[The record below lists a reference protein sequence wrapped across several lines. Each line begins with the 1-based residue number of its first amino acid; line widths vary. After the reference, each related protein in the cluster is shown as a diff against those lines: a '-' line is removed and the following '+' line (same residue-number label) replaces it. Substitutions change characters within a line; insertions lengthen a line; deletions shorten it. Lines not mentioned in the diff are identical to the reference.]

1 MRLFET
7 KGERFVPVVLGV
19 LFGLCIAL
27 LVVSIVMFRRADE
40 AERSRSFA
48 GRRSPSQA
56 AQDERTGAIVE
67 ATRRASP
74 AVVSVTA
81 VGSSDISANPEL
93 YFRYLQTYYFN
104 PSRLDQLGGRPVLQY
119 TNFGSGIV
127 VSPDGHIL
135 TNEHV
140 TRGAERIFIT
150 MSDGTKAEATVIGS
164 DAVYDLALLKIEAKN
179 LPYASLGDSDRLA
192 IGEWVIAIGS
202 PFGYLLGDPQPSV
215 TVGVV
220 SALHRDVK
228 SSIDAPVFQ
237 NMIQTDAAIS
247 PGNSGGP
254 LVSGAGE
261 VIGINT
267 FIMSTEEGS
276 IPGMSFAIPIN
287 TAKSVVDDILHYGR
301 VRFTWTGI
309 SVSSVTPEVARRF
322 GSAVTGGLLVEKVE
336 PNGPGAR
343 AGIERGD
350 VILEVNGLKVST
362 PEQAAKAVF
371 GLRVGDTVDLVV
383 YRNGKTE
390 TMKLRL
396 VELPKG
402 A

>member
-1 MRLFET
+1 MRLFESR
-7 KGERFVPVVLGV
+7 GERVVPVVLGV
-19 LFGLCIAL
+19 LFGLCIAM
-27 LVVSIVMFRRADE
+27 LVVSIVMFRRAGE
-40 AERSRSFA
+40 ADRSRSPA
-48 GRRSPSQA
+48 GGRASSQSA
-56 AQDERTGAIVE
+56 EVERAGAIVE

-81 VGSSDISANPEL
+81 VGTSDISSNPEL
-93 YFRYLQTYYFN
+93 YYRYLQAYYFN

-119 TNFGSGIV
+119 TNFGSGLV

-140 TRGAERIFIT
+140 TRDAERILIT
-150 MSDGTKAEATVIGS
+150 MSDGTKAEASVIGS
-164 DAVYDLALLKIEAKN
+164 DAVYDLALLKIDAKN
-179 LPYASLGDSDRLA
+179 LPYAPLGDSDRLA

-228 SSIDAPVFQ
+228 STTDAPVFQ
-237 NMIQTDAAIS
+237 NMIQTDAAIN

-254 LVSGAGE
+254 LVSSAGE

-267 FIMSTEEGS
+267 FIMSTAEGS

-287 TAKSVVDDILHYGR
+287 TAKAVVDEILHYGR

-322 GSAVTGGLLVEKVE
+322 GSGVTGGLLVEKVE
-336 PNGPGAR
+336 PEGPGAR
-343 AGIERGD
+343 AGIRPGD
-350 VILEVNGLKVST
+350 VILEVNGSKVST

-371 GLRVGDTVDLVV
+371 GLRVGDAVDLVI
-383 YRNGKTE
+383 YRNGKTQLL
-390 TMKLRL
+390 KLRL
-396 VELPKG
+396 VEQPKG

>member
-1 MRLFET
+1 MRLFESR
-7 KGERFVPVVLGV
+7 GERIVPIVLGV
-19 LFGLCIAL
+19 LFGLCIAM

-40 AERSRSFA
+40 LENARSPGGRRTSSQVAQGERS
-48 GRRSPSQA
+48 
-56 AQDERTGAIVE
+56 DAIVE

-81 VGSSDISANPEL
+81 VGTSDISTNPEL
-93 YFRYLQTYYFN
+93 YFRYLQAYYFN

-140 TRGAERIFIT
+140 VRGAERIYIT
-150 MSDGTKAEATVIGS
+150 MSDGAKAEASVIGS

-179 LPYASLGDSDRLA
+179 LAYAPLGDSDRLA

-202 PFGYLLGDPQPSV
+202 PFGYLLGDAQPSV

-228 SSIDAPVFQ
+228 SSTDAPVFQ
-237 NMIQTDAAIS
+237 NMIQTDAAIN

-254 LVSGAGE
+254 LVSSDGE

-267 FIMSTEEGS
+267 FIMSTAEGS

-287 TAKSVVDDILHYGR
+287 TAKAVVDEILHYGR

-322 GSAVTGGLLVEKVE
+322 GSSVTGGLLVEKVD
-336 PNGPGAR
+336 PDGPGAA
-343 AGIERGD
+343 AGIKPGD

-371 GLRVGDTVDLVV
+371 GLRVGDSVDLVV
-383 YRNGKTE
+383 YRDGRTQP
-390 TMKLRL
+390 MKLRL

>member
-1 MRLFET
+1 LT
-7 KGERFVPVVLGV
+7 D
-19 LFGLCIAL
+19 
-27 LVVSIVMFRRADE
+27 RRE
-40 AERSRSFA
+40 F
-48 GRRSPSQA
+48 
-56 AQDERTGAIVE
+56 
-67 ATRRASP
+67 
-74 AVVSVTA
+74 TA
-81 VGSSDISANPEL
+81 
-93 YFRYLQTYYFN
+93 
-104 PSRLDQLGGRPVLQY
+104 
-119 TNFGSGIV
+119 
-127 VSPDGHIL
+127 
-135 TNEHV
+135 
-140 TRGAERIFIT
+140 
-150 MSDGTKAEATVIGS
+150 KVIGS
-164 DAVYDLALLKIEAKN
+164 DKRTDIALIKIDAAN
-179 LPYASLGDSDRLA
+179 LPALDINANPA
-192 IGEWVIAIGS
+192 IRKGEWVIAIGS

-228 SSIDAPVFQ
+228 SSTDAPVFQ

-254 LVSGAGE
+254 LVSSAGE

-267 FIMSTEEGS
+267 FIMSTAEGS

-287 TAKSVVDDILHYGR
+287 TAKAVVDEILHYGR

-322 GSAVTGGLLVEKVE
+322 GSGVTGGLLVEKVE
-336 PNGPGAR
+336 ADGPGAR

-371 GLRVGDTVDLVV
+371 GLRVGDAVDLVV
-383 YRNGKTE
+383 YRNGRTQSL
-390 TMKLRL
+390 KLRL
-396 VELPKG
+396 VEQPKG

>member
-1 MRLFET
+1 MALFET
-7 KGERFVPVVLGV
+7 RGERAVPIVLGV
-19 LFGLCIAL
+19 LFGLCVAL
-27 LVVSIVMFRRADE
+27 LIVSIVMFRRAGE
-40 AERSRSFA
+40 GGGSAA
-48 GRRSPSQA
+48 AGGRRSSSQV
-56 AQDERTGAIVE
+56 AQEERTGAIVE

-81 VGSSDISANPEL
+81 VGTGDITSNPEL
-93 YFRYLQTYYFN
+93 YYRYLQMYYFN
-104 PSRLDQLGGRPVLQY
+104 PSLLDQLGGSPVLQN
-119 TNFGSGIV
+119 TAFGSGIIL
-127 VSPDGHIL
+127 SPDGHIL

-140 TRGAERIFIT
+140 TRDAQRIIVT
-150 MSDGTKAEATVIGS
+150 MNDGTKAEASVIGS
-164 DAVYDLALLKIEAKN
+164 DAIYDIALLKIDAKN
-179 LPYASLGDSDRLA
+179 LPYAPLGDSDRLA

-202 PFGYLLGDPQPSV
+202 PFGYLLGDPQPTV

-228 SSIDAPVFQ
+228 SSVDAPVFQ

-254 LVSGAGE
+254 LVSSAGE

-267 FIMSTEEGS
+267 FIMSTPEGS

-287 TAKSVVDDILHYGR
+287 TAKSVVDEILQYGR

-336 PNGPGAR
+336 ANGPGAR

-383 YRNGKTE
+383 YRNGKTL
-390 TMKLRL
+390 TLKLRL
-396 VELPKG
+396 VEQPKG

>member
-1 MRLFET
+1 MSLFESR
-7 KGERFVPVVLGV
+7 GERVVPVVLGV
-19 LFGLCIAL
+19 LFGLCVAL
-27 LVVSIVMFRRADE
+27 LVVSIFIVRRAGE
-40 AERSRSFA
+40 ADSSRSA
-48 GRRSPSQA
+48 ARGLTSSQA
-56 AQDERTGAIVE
+56 ADVERSGAIVE

-81 VGSSDISANPEL
+81 VGTSDISSNPEL
-93 YFRYLQTYYFN
+93 YYRYLQAYYFN
-104 PSRLDQLGGRPVLQY
+104 PSRLDQLGGRPILQY
-119 TNFGSGIV
+119 TNFGSGLI

-140 TRGAERIFIT
+140 ARGAERIIIT

-164 DAVYDLALLKIEAKN
+164 DVVYDLALLKIDAKN
-179 LPYASLGDSDRLA
+179 LPYAPLGDSERLA

-228 SSIDAPVFQ
+228 SSTDAPVFQ
-237 NMIQTDAAIS
+237 NMIQTDAAIN

-254 LVSGAGE
+254 LVSSAGE

-267 FIMSTEEGS
+267 FIMSTAEGS

-287 TAKSVVDDILHYGR
+287 TAKAVVDEILHYGR

-322 GSAVTGGLLVEKVE
+322 GSGVTGGLLVEKVE
-336 PNGPGAR
+336 PEGPGAK

-350 VILEVNGLKVST
+350 VILEVNGSKVST

-371 GLRVGDTVDLVV
+371 GLRVGDVVDLVI
-383 YRNGKTE
+383 YRSGKTQ
-390 TMKLRL
+390 TLKLRL
-396 VELPKG
+396 VEQPKG

>member
-1 MRLFET
+1 MSLFESR
-7 KGERFVPVVLGV
+7 GERVVPVVLGV
-19 LFGLCIAL
+19 LFGLCVAL
-27 LVVSIVMFRRADE
+27 LVVSIFMLRRAGD
-40 AERSRSFA
+40 A
-48 GRRSPSQA
+48 GRPGAAGRGRTTSQA
-56 AQDERTGAIVE
+56 ADVERSGAIVE

-81 VGSSDISANPEL
+81 VGTSDLRSNPEL
-93 YFRYLQTYYFN
+93 YFRYLQAYYFN

-119 TNFGSGIV
+119 TNFGSGLI

-140 TRGAERIFIT
+140 ARGAERILIT
-150 MSDGTKAEATVIGS
+150 MSDGTKAEASVIGS
-164 DAVYDLALLKIEAKN
+164 DAVYDLALLKIDAKN
-179 LPYASLGDSDRLA
+179 LPYAPLGDSDKLA

-228 SSIDAPVFQ
+228 SSTDAPVFQ
-237 NMIQTDAAIS
+237 NMIQTDAAIN

-254 LVSGAGE
+254 LVSSAGE

-267 FIMSTEEGS
+267 FIMSTAEGS

-287 TAKSVVDDILHYGR
+287 TAKAVVDEILHYGR

-309 SVSSVTPEVARRF
+309 SVSGVTPEVARRF
-322 GSAVTGGLLVEKVE
+322 GSGVTGGLLVEKVDAE
-336 PNGPGAR
+336 GPGAK
-343 AGIERGD
+343 AGIRQGD
-350 VILEVNGLKVST
+350 VILEVNGSKVST

-371 GLRVGDTVDLVV
+371 GLRVGDAVDLVI
-383 YRNGKTE
+383 YRDGTTL

-396 VELPKG
+396 VEQPKG

>member
-1 MRLFET
+1 MRLFESR
-7 KGERFVPVVLGV
+7 GERVVPIVLGV

-27 LVVSIVMFRRADE
+27 LVVSIVMLRRAGE
-40 AERSRSFA
+40 AERPGSSA
-48 GRRSPSQA
+48 GRRAPSQTA
-56 AQDERTGAIVE
+56 EVERSGAIVE

-81 VGSSDISANPEL
+81 VGSSDISMNPEL
-93 YFRYLQTYYFN
+93 YIRYLQTYYFN
-104 PSRLDQLGGRPVLQY
+104 PSALDQLGGRPVLQS

-140 TRGAERIFIT
+140 VRGAERIYIT
-150 MSDGTKAEATVIGS
+150 MSEGTKAEAVVIGS
-164 DAVYDLALLKIEAKN
+164 DLVYDLALLKIEAKN
-179 LPYASLGDSDRLA
+179 LPYAPLGDSDKLA

-228 SSIDAPVFQ
+228 SSTDAPVFQ

-254 LVSGAGE
+254 LVSSAGE

-267 FIMSTEEGS
+267 FIMSTLDGS

-287 TAKSVVDDILHYGR
+287 TAKAVVDEILHYGR

-322 GSAVTGGLLVEKVE
+322 GSGVTGGLLVEKVE
-336 PNGPGAR
+336 AEGPGAK
-343 AGIERGD
+343 AGIQRGD

-371 GLRVGDTVDLVV
+371 GLRVGDVVDLVI
-383 YRNGKTE
+383 YRNSKTQLL
-390 TMKLRL
+390 KLRL
-396 VELPKG
+396 VEQPKG